1 MSAPIP
7 AVLQTPSERLSR
19 SREQLRLALQG
30 TEAAAG
36 ANTRQGRSMG
46 TTWLDTLQAIPGAGL
61 VVEALGSWWA
71 RHPLRVTA
79 LVAAT
84 AATAV
89 VKPIAQR
96 HPVGL
101 VSGAFVLGGLF
112 ALSRAWRWRWVVQPA
127 LFAGLAQH
135 LLSAASRPPRPAP
148 DGSQSP

>member
-7 AVLQTPSERLSR
+7 AVLQTPMARLSR

-30 TEAAAG
+30 TAAAVDE
-36 ANTRQGRSMG
+36 NTRQARSSG
-46 TTWLDTLQAIPGAGL
+46 TSWLDNLQAIPGASV
-61 VVEALGSWWA
+61 VVEAFGNWWA
-71 RHPLRVTA
+71 KHPLRFTA
-79 LVAAT
+79 IVAAT

-96 HPVGL
+96 HPLGL

-112 ALSRAWRWRWVVQPA
+112 ALSRSWRWRWALQPA

-135 LLSAASRPPRPAP
+135 LLLAASRPQRPAP
-148 DGSQSP
+148 DGSAKQ